1 MRKFEFGKSYEEVE
15 IAGKIYKIDFTDAK
29 VKEYQFAIHD
39 YYKEAQELRKVDVEK
54 LTPEEQQEKFVEA
67 MELQRKFIDIILG
80 EGAFD
85 ELYEKSGESSQ
96 NMVALVEFLAEVIG
110 ERVQKLKEKQKNKYV
125 RPKKNFNHHKPNHKR
140 K

>member
-67 MELQRKFIDIILG
+67 MELQRKVIDIILG

-110 ERVQKLKEKQKNKYV
+110 ERVQKLKQKQKNKYV
-125 RPKKNFNHHKPNHKR
+125 RPKKNFHNHKSNHRR